1 MPTISSFALDGLFTS
16 LSFGFLVCT
25 MGITY
30 QLHGVA
36 VQIKQKNLHESDYS
50 LEYSEVYVQILRNI
64 LSYRN

>member
-36 VQIKQKNLHESDYS
+36 VQIKQKNLHESDS
-50 LEYSEVYVQILRNI
+50 
-64 LSYRN
+64 